1 MGLDR
6 KAWIMT
12 FRPMPLLSILTLIS
26 LGILLMLG
34 HWQYDR
40 YATKKANPTLYEAV
54 QESGTIQVEIDGSNP
69 ANAQLVYGFADS
81 EPIWRRYVPGRDVST
96 GDTVLIMVEATGGPQ
111 PVQVA
116 VSQFEGERSFDG
128 FVTEKSASLSSFGSN
143 DDPENNVWYAFNPAL
158 MAERLGLEG
167 TPAIAEPV
175 IMTVRNAD
183 NLAQTRQTLNPY
195 AFAKPM
201 DPLPPERHFGYALTW
216 WGMALGLIGVYVALH
231 RAQGRLKF

>member
-12 FRPMPLLSILTLIS
+12 FRPMPLLSVLTQIS

-81 EPIWRRYVPGRDVST
+81 EPIWRRYVQMSRARFAQETSEQTAKVQARD
-96 GDTVLIMVEATGGPQ
+96 
-111 PVQVA
+111 
-116 VSQFEGERSFDG
+116 
-128 FVTEKSASLSSFGSN
+128 
-143 DDPENNVWYAFNPAL
+143 
-158 MAERLGLEG
+158 RLAACKLCCQ
-167 TPAIAEPV
+167 
-175 IMTVRNAD
+175 
-183 NLAQTRQTLNPY
+183 L
-195 AFAKPM
+195 
-201 DPLPPERHFGYALTW
+201 LPKR
-216 WGMALGLIGVYVALH
+216 
-231 RAQGRLKF
+231 R

>member
-1 MGLDR
+1 MGINR
-6 KAWIMT
+6 EARVMT
-12 FRPMPLLSILTLIS
+12 FRPMPLLSVLTLIS
-26 LGILLMLG
+26 LGILIMLG
-34 HWQYDR
+34 QWQYDR
-40 YATKKANPTLYEAV
+40 YATKMANPTLYEAV
-54 QESGTIQVEIDGSNP
+54 QESGAIEVEIDGSST

-81 EPIWRRYVPGRDVST
+81 EPIWRRYVPGIDALT
-96 GDTVLIMVEATGGPQ
+96 GETVLIMVEATGGPQ

-116 VSQFEGERSFDG
+116 VSDFAGDRSFDG

-143 DDPENNVWYAFNPAL
+143 DDPENNVWYAFNPTR
-158 MAERLGLEG
+158 MAERLGLSG

-183 NLAQTRQTLNPY
+183 NLSQTRQTFNPY